1 MTPPAGSQFRPV
13 VQQAIAVHQNAH
25 ERHGRIVALYR
36 AKGKGKFHLRFCPG
50 ALGHCSGA
58 RLCPAERDQPQ
69 GLAKPTRW
77 NTPDA
82 AGLFNMLRLA
92 LCTQPRSNFDGLIV
106 PLRLN

>member
-1 MTPPAGSQFRPV
+1 LV
-13 VQQAIAVHQNAH
+13 
-25 ERHGRIVALYR
+25 L
-36 AKGKGKFHLRFCPG
+36 
-50 ALGHCSGA
+50 
-58 RLCPAERDQPQ
+58 RDQPQ